1 MTTTTDLN
9 GSVAF
14 ITGAGRGIGRGIAEV
29 LSRRGAKIAVSD
41 IGQKDLLDL
50 ETYVQSI
57 GGDMITGSV
66 DVTDKSSISTFVN
79 ETIEKYGKIDI
90 CVPNAGVIGAQGFN
104 KRVDSVDEDWDVTWE
119 VNVRGV
125 SNTVEEVKGH
135 MISRKSGKIVI
146 IASHGGRKPRGV
158 AEKGRGTVQ
167 QPYMVSKAAVIQFMH
182 LLSIEL
188 GQHNINVNAV
198 CPGRL
203 WTPMW
208 EAIAIN
214 HKTNNS
220 DYRDMSTEEIF
231 IQLSKAT
238 MSLGRPQTPE
248 DIGKSVAFLAS
259 DDSSEIT
266 GQAINVN
273 GGATLN

>member
-1 MTTTTDLN
+1 MTTTTDLS

-29 LSRRGAKIAVSD
+29 LSRRGAKIAASD
-41 IGQKDLLDL
+41 IEKKDLVDL
-50 ETYVQSI
+50 ETYVKSI
-57 GGDMITGSV
+57 DGEVITGSV
-66 DVTDKSSISTFVN
+66 DVTDKSSISKFTN

-90 CVPNAGVIGAQGFN
+90 CVPNAGVIGTKGFN
-104 KRVDSVDEDWDVTWE
+104 KRIDFVEEDWDVTWA

-125 SNTVEEVKGH
+125 SNTVASVKDH
-135 MISRKSGKIVI
+135 MVSQKSGKIII
-146 IASHGGRKPRGV
+146 IASHGGRKPRGIR
-158 AEKGRGTVQ
+158 EKGRGSVQ

-182 LLSIEL
+182 LLAIEL
-188 GQHNINVNAV
+188 GEHNINVNAV

-208 EAIAIN
+208 KTIAIN

-220 DYRDMSTEEIF
+220 DYRDMSIEEIF
-231 IQLSKAT
+231 IELSKAT
-238 MSLGRPQTPE
+238 MPLGRAQTPE
-248 DIGKSVAFLAS
+248 DIGKTVAFLAS

-273 GGATLN
+273 GGAMLN